1 MQWIVCFLF
10 IYAFILRL
18 NNIKSQLYNLTSK
31 RICLRFYL
39 CIFNRSLC
47 SVGKSLMIHAHV
59 CRRDVPSPA
68 VPWIS
73 SARWRRLAIRSSC
86 SMPLAWTR
94 AAAQWPLASK
104 WIPFSLSVICQLIR
118 IVLCSCRKTQ
128 GVFDKCMK
136 DNFDWDRPSYGY
148 FARAKVSCGYTHF
161 FHILI
166 SLWVNNR
173 LSDRHARHQ
182 RKRNRLRIPT
192 PHPDCQQTLQLHQ
205 PNMVRASTGWNRSC
219 CLA

>member
-118 IVLCSCRKTQ
+118 IVL
-128 GVFDKCMK
+128 
-136 DNFDWDRPSYGY
+136 
-148 FARAKVSCGYTHF
+148 FAAAAK
-161 FHILI
+161 
-166 SLWVNNR
+166 
-173 LSDRHARHQ
+173 
-182 RKRNRLRIPT
+182 P
-192 PHPDCQQTLQLHQ
+192 
-205 PNMVRASTGWNRSC
+205 RASLTNAWRITLTGIVHPMVTLRVPR
-219 CLA
+219 